1 MKTFT
6 LPSTYI
12 SNTNYEFGQ
21 VYHNLDQSK
30 IVLDLQKDQ
39 TFVKPFETLCKDSY
53 RSYCSYPSF
62 MSGRPRLAKPL
73 RRLGCRIEQGSDSG
87 GTPLMAALPAKNWPW
102 RPWLLWYSTNL
113 ETYRENQIDE
123 NYNKLLF
130 GELSSGWYYY
140 INCVSAPGSH
150 KLPHTG
156 RQMGVGISG
165 LHLNDLL
172 TGKRKTIWLKLTNF
186 VLPNFT
192 R

>member
-1 MKTFT
+1 MRNEIIKVCNEPGIDLQIAKIGKKWKSNDGFSKYLQFFHQVQMKTFT

-39 TFVKPFETLCKDSY
+39 TFVKPFEILCKDSY

-102 RPWLLWYSTNL
+102 RP
-113 ETYRENQIDE
+113 
-123 NYNKLLF
+123 
-130 GELSSGWYYY
+130 
-140 INCVSAPGSH
+140 
-150 KLPHTG
+150 
-156 RQMGVGISG
+156 
-165 LHLNDLL
+165 
-172 TGKRKTIWLKLTNF
+172 
-186 VLPNFT
+186 
-192 R
+192 